1 MTAPK
6 IRNTDDLAKWLGHQ
20 PTDQVGIIA
29 VRIAMRALPAIQQ
42 LQTKSSISCAIVMF
56 RALFAG
62 WASANSPENFSR
74 TARMQANEAARRLLQ
89 SLPPTSLSAFPV
101 AQTSFIANEISFV
114 VPRVF
119 SELLTEAT
127 SSLARALANS
137 QQAWRSVSADCDWL
151 TSNSSSD
158 KASRE
163 LSRRRLWLRQKP
175 NDWQTAWEKLAD
187 RLIEI
192 DPNFS
197 VWLDW
202 FERRIRGESPAFDIP
217 ADKRRVED
225 ERLVR
230 RLAATTD
237 QDFWDFGHEYV
248 NATLKG
254 WLDEARARV
263 APAAAQEDVKDIRNF
278 SGVSGGGGP
287 AFTNADEMFPLVPA
301 QNRNALSF
309 RTDEDGRIT
318 IDASAS
324 VDQLRTDADARD
336 RHSEAASEAN
346 AVLDRCRS
354 NNAAARLTLRLE
366 NYLAAIGPS
375 IEDTKP
381 SLLVQR
387 GEKLRQ
393 ELAAYAAPDTLLDPI
408 ADDILVDLK
417 GWQSSHNIM
426 VGLDPVL
433 MAIDT
438 AMLGPDRRP
447 ALIPPDEIKQFARD
461 AQEADLLAEGT
472 EEIIIEAAD
481 LAPTIPDPE
490 DRRTNFS
497 REMVKNLCLETF
509 SIALN
514 HPRVSAA
521 AIAASVAASS
531 NGVAATIGGISVLSS
546 IKAAE
551 YLVTHRQWIE
561 ERMGNWSTWQ
571 ALFVKVADWLEMVT
585 PFKPK

>member
-6 IRNTDDLAKWLGHQ
+6 IRNADDLAKWLTHQ
-20 PTDQVGIIA
+20 PNDQVGIIA
-29 VRIAMRALPAIQQ
+29 VRIAMRALPAIEQ

-62 WASANSPENFSR
+62 WASANSPENFSS

-89 SLPPTSLSAFPV
+89 SLPPTSLSTFPV
-101 AQTSFIANEISFV
+101 AQTSFIANEISFA

-119 SELLTEAT
+119 SELLAEAT
-127 SSLARALANS
+127 NSLARALANS

-158 KASRE
+158 KASRA
-163 LSRRRLWLRQKP
+163 LSRRSLWLRQKP

-202 FERRIRGESPAFDIP
+202 FERRIRGESSAFDIP

-263 APAAAQEDVKDIRNF
+263 APPPIMAEA
-278 SGVSGGGGP
+278 SGVLDLTRDAAGTLQESLTP
-287 AFTNADEMFPLVPA
+287 S

-324 VDQLRTDADARD
+324 VDQLRTDAEARD
-336 RHSEAASEAN
+336 RHLEAASEAN
-346 AVLDRCRS
+346 AVLDRCRG

-366 NYLAAIGPS
+366 NYLVAIGPS

-393 ELAAYAAPDTLLDPI
+393 ELAAYAAPDALLDPI

-417 GWQSSHNIM
+417 GWQSSHNMM

-447 ALIPPDEIKQFARD
+447 ALIPPDEIKQFVHD

-481 LAPTIPDPE
+481 LAPAFPDPD
-490 DRRTNFS
+490 DRRTNAS
-497 REMVKNLCLETF
+497 IEMVRNLCIETF

-514 HPRVSAA
+514 HPIGTGIVV
-521 AIAASVAASS
+521 AIGVAASS
-531 NGVAATIGGISVLSS
+531 NLVAGAIGGVSFWNS

>member
-1 MTAPK
+1 
-6 IRNTDDLAKWLGHQ
+6 
-20 PTDQVGIIA
+20 
-29 VRIAMRALPAIQQ
+29 VRHGVAGE
-42 LQTKSSISCAIVMF
+42 TGDCA
-56 RALFAG
+56 ADTL
-62 WASANSPENFSR
+62 WNSVEVDCQFLIDHAEGNS
-74 TARMQANEAARRLLQ
+74 
-89 SLPPTSLSAFPV
+89 
-101 AQTSFIANEISFV
+101 
-114 VPRVF
+114 
-119 SELLTEAT
+119 
-127 SSLARALANS
+127 ARALATQPFWDFPSEQWDDDNLLL
-137 QQAWRSVSADCDWL
+137 QFTQRLVSIDYNYKVWIDWY
-151 TSNSSSD
+151 
-158 KASRE
+158 
-163 LSRRRLWLRQKP
+163 
-175 NDWQTAWEKLAD
+175 
-187 RLIEI
+187 
-192 DPNFS
+192 
-197 VWLDW
+197 
-202 FERRIRGESPAFDIP
+202 ERRIRGERAAFDIP
-217 ADKRRVED
+217 GDKGRVED
-225 ERLVR
+225 KKILR
-230 RLAATTD
+230 RLAEATD
-237 QDFWDFGHEYV
+237 QDFWGKGHEYV

-263 APAAAQEDVKDIRNF
+263 APAEAKEDVKDIRNF
-278 SGVSGGGGP
+278 SGVSGGGGSVF
-287 AFTNADEMFPLVPA
+287 ANSDEVLPVVPP

-324 VDQLRTDADARD
+324 VDQLRTDAEARD

-393 ELAAYAAPDTLLDPI
+393 ELAAYAAPDTLLYPI
-408 ADDILVDLK
+408 AEDILVDLK

-481 LAPTIPDPE
+481 LAPTL
-490 DRRTNFS
+490 RTEGPIS
-497 REMVKNLCLETF
+497 AEKWSKICASKLSALL
-509 SIALN
+509 SITQLGLASLSPSALQQV
-514 HPRVSAA
+514 R
-521 AIAASVAASS
+521 I
-531 NGVAATIGGISVLSS
+531 
-546 IKAAE
+546 
-551 YLVTHRQWIE
+551 
-561 ERMGNWSTWQ
+561 
-571 ALFVKVADWLEMVT
+571 WLQEQ
-585 PFKPK
+585 